1 MLAPVLACVQISTE
15 LVVWGR
21 SPQWREGKGSRE
33 GGLHN
38 DEGTRLCWYLKREG
52 NGGYS
57 WYIDLVTQIA
67 VGYLHGGSRLPKK
80 YEAHSGI
87 FLCS

>member
-1 MLAPVLACVQISTE
+1 MLACVQISAE
-15 LVVWGR
+15 LVFVWG
-21 SPQWREGKGSRE
+21 SVGKAPQWRQDEESRG
-33 GGLHN
+33 GGLYS

-87 FLCS
+87 FLCF